1 MFWLLPVSASIVAL
15 CAALAFTAWVLKQNP
30 GNEVMRNIS
39 SAVKTGALAFIRREY
54 VTILPIAIILAIVIG
69 LASGYTNAI
78 AFAVGAALSA
88 VSGIIAILATVSA
101 APRAAQATEKGL
113 GSTLSVAYRG
123 GAVAGLTITAAALI
137 AVTALYAI
145 YPSPI
150 AIAGVGVGASLIALF
165 IRIGGGIYTKA
176 ADLGADL
183 VGKVE
188 AGIPEDDPRNP
199 AVIADNVGDNIG
211 DAAGMG
217 SDVYE
222 SYIVTMLAAMLLGS
236 LIGNVEFVIFPLMIG
251 AAGLLASLIGTL
263 TVTSRKVTSPMRPLT
278 LSFAVAALITVV
290 LNFFISTYMFGWN
303 EMSYAFFVSTLL
315 GAIIV
320 PIIQKITDYY
330 TSYSYKPVQEVA
342 ESTKVG
348 HSANILTGVA
358 VGLRSTF
365 PMAIVIVVFIIV
377 SYFLVSTVTG
387 EPLMGIYSTAIM
399 TATMLSLSGIVL
411 SIDSFGPISDNA
423 GGIVEM
429 SGLGEENRKITDQ
442 LDAVGNT
449 TKATTKG
456 FAIASAAL
464 AAIAL
469 IQAFQHEVWTLASIP
484 GNLLSGKTF
493 VYTLTN
499 PALIVGLLIGALLP
513 FYVSSYLLRSVSVVA
528 SSIVEEVR
536 RQFREIKGIL
546 EGKAKPDY
554 ARCIDIATRQSLRQL
569 FTPALIVI
577 VAPIVVGIILGP
589 VAVAGLLT
597 GAVASGLYLAYYMAN
612 SGAAWDNAKKYLEA
626 LGLKKTPQHAVAV
639 AGDLVGD
646 PYKDTAGPALNTV
659 IKLLNTVSIVFVPIF
674 IGLIAL

>member
-1 MFWLLPVSASIVAL
+1 MVWLLPVSASVVSL
-15 CAALAFTAWVLKQNP
+15 CAALAFTAWVLRQNP
-30 GNEVMRNIS
+30 GNEAMRNIS
-39 SAVKTGALAFIRREY
+39 SAVKTGALAFIKREY
-54 VTILPIAIILAIVIG
+54 VTILPIAVALAVAIG
-69 LASGYTNAI
+69 LAAGYTNAI
-78 AFAVGAALSA
+78 AFVVGAALSA
-88 VSGIIAILATVSA
+88 VSGIVAILTTVSA

-113 GSTLSVAYRG
+113 GYTLSVAYRG

-137 AVTALYAI
+137 AVTLLYAL

-183 VGKVE
+183 VGKIE

-217 SDVYE
+217 SDIYE

-236 LIGNVEFVIFPLMIG
+236 LIGKAEFTAFPLMIG
-251 AAGLLASLIGTL
+251 AVGLLASLVGTL
-263 TVTSRKVTSPMRPLT
+263 TVTPRKVVSPMRPLT
-278 LSFAVAALITVV
+278 LSFAVAALIAVI
-290 LNFFISTYMFGWN
+290 LNFFVSTFTFGWSS
-303 EMSYAFFVSTLL
+303 MAYALFASTLL
-315 GAIIV
+315 GAVIV
-320 PIIQKITDYY
+320 PTIQKITDYY
-330 TSYSYKPVQEVA
+330 TSYNYKPVRDVA
-342 ESTKVG
+342 DSTKIG

-365 PMAIVIVVFIIV
+365 PMALVIVVFMAA
-377 SYFLVSTVTG
+377 SYFLTFSVTG
-387 EPLMGIYSTAIM
+387 EPLMGIYSTAIT
-399 TATMLSLSGIVL
+399 TAAMLSLSGIVL

-429 SGLGEENRKITDQ
+429 SGLGEENRRVTDQ

-469 IQAFQHEVWTLASIP
+469 IQAFQHEAWVLASSP
-484 GNLLSGKTF
+484 GNPLSGKDF
-493 VYTLTN
+493 AYTLTN
-499 PALIVGLLIGALLP
+499 PALILGLLIGALLP
-513 FYVSSYLLRSVSVVA
+513 FYVSSYLIRSVSAVA
-528 SSIVEEVR
+528 SSLVEEVR

-546 EGKAKPDY
+546 EGMAKPDY
-554 ARCIDIATRQSLRQL
+554 ARCIDIATKESLKQL
-569 FTPALIVI
+569 FMPAFIVI
-577 VAPIVVGIILGP
+577 VAPILVGIVLGP
-589 VAVAGLLT
+589 VAVAGLLM
-597 GAVASGLYLAYYMAN
+597 GSVLSGLYLAYQMAN
-612 SGAAWDNAKKYLEA
+612 SGAAWDNAKKYLE
-626 LGLKKTPQHAVAV
+626 LMGLKKTPQHAVAV

-659 IKLLNTVSIVFVPIF
+659 IKLLNTVSIVFVSVF
-674 IGLIAL
+674 VGLLAF